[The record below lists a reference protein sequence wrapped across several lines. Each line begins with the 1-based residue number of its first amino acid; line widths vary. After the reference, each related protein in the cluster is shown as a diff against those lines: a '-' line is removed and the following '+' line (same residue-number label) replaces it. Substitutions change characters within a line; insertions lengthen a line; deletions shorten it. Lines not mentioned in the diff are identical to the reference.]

1 MESLARLYGLP
12 YLNKVIVVWN
22 SEIPPSPDLKWPDIG
37 VTILV
42 LKTKK
47 NSLNNRLVQRG
58 LIRGGCH
65 HLLLVYGA
73 SKISSVYVVKSPV
86 LGLQRAF
93 FQKSFFKSEN

>member
-47 NSLNNRLVQRG
+47 NSLNNRFVVINNYLTILEKIG
-58 LIRGGCH
+58 LPFT
-65 HLLLVYGA
+65 
-73 SKISSVYVVKSPV
+73 K
-86 LGLQRAF
+86 
-93 FQKSFFKSEN
+93 E

>member
-47 NSLNNRLVQRG
+47 NSLNNRLVLNAFYNYFYLQDC
-58 LIRGGCH
+58 LPKKS
-65 HLLLVYGA
+65 L
-73 SKISSVYVVKSPV
+73 KYV
-86 LGLQRAF
+86 G
-93 FQKSFFKSEN
+93 FKTKVN

>member
-47 NSLNNRLVQRG
+47 NSLNNRLVQNAFYNYFY
-58 LIRGGCH
+58 LQDC
-65 HLLLVYGA
+65 LPKKSL
-73 SKISSVYVVKSPV
+73 KYV
-86 LGLQRAF
+86 G
-93 FQKSFFKSEN
+93 FKTRVN

>member
-65 HLLLVYGA
+65 HLILVYGA

-86 LGLQRAF
+86 LGLQRAIFQKNQDF
-93 FQKSFFKSEN
+93 FQK

>member
-47 NSLNNRLVQRG
+47 NSLNNRLVLNAFYNYFYFQNCLPR
-58 LIRGGCH
+58 
-65 HLLLVYGA
+65 
-73 SKISSVYVVKSPV
+73 KSTKYD
-86 LGLQRAF
+86 G
-93 FQKSFFKSEN
+93 FKTKVN